1 MNENV
6 FYKKLNVKYN
16 TVDQAMIKKFNKY
29 LYVLHR
35 GYANGSKGKQY
46 IEDPFV
52 KKYLKTILDTVAARN
67 GLKEKYEIVCTRYTV
82 PNAFNMG
89 DYKLYINIGILER
102 LKNESQLAFLI
113 CHELSHQL
121 LFHVQDNF
129 IANERLSKDK
139 TVKREIRD
147 INKAKYNKLDR
158 TFQFI
163 KNYNYDFAKYSRANE
178 QSADSM
184 ALVLLKK
191 TDYDLHEGIGL
202 MEILDHVDED
212 STKID
217 YAKFLEN
224 QTQTIKPEWL
234 VGKKNTMTFGKKK
247 ALEFDE
253 DSIKTHPDIPNRIKM
268 IDSQIAL
275 IKDLPMDKK
284 IFVQPE
290 AAFDSLVNVSKFEII
305 ETYLY
310 RKRYAAVVYYSILLL
325 SEFPENKYLYKNIA
339 IGFNE
344 LNKSIKKHTVQNY
357 IPIESDDF
365 SEGYNQLLRIID
377 RTTVDEF
384 ETLCKNYVT
393 RYYARI
399 GSYPEIQTIYDGFK
413 TK

>member
-1 MNENV
+1 MLSKAQFTTDYTPMKYSSSGYKMNENV

-16 TVDQAMIKKFNKY
+16 TIDQAMIKKFNKY
-29 LYVLHR
+29 LYVLYR

-46 IEDPFV
+46 IDDPFV
-52 KKYLKTILDTVAARN
+52 KKYLKTILDSVTVRN

-129 IANERLSKDK
+129 IANEKLSKDK
-139 TVKREIRD
+139 TVKKEIRD
-147 INKAKYNKLDR
+147 INKAKYNKLDK

-184 ALVLLKK
+184 ALVLLQK

-202 MEILDHVDED
+202 MEILDHADDD

-217 YAKFLEN
+217 YTKFLEN

-234 VGKKNTMTFGKKK
+234 VGKKNTLTFGKQK
-247 ALEFDE
+247 ALEFDK

-268 IDSQIAL
+268 IDSQISL
-275 IKDLPMDKK
+275 IKDLPKDKK

-290 AAFDSLVNVSKFEII
+290 AKFDSLVNVSKFEII
-305 ETYLY
+305 EPI
-310 RKRYAAVVYYSILLL
+310 S
-325 SEFPENKYLYKNIA
+325 
-339 IGFNE
+339 
-344 LNKSIKKHTVQNY
+344 TVNDM
-357 IPIESDDF
+357 P
-365 SEGYNQLLRIID
+365 L
-377 RTTVDEF
+377 
-384 ETLCKNYVT
+384 
-393 RYYARI
+393 
-399 GSYPEIQTIYDGFK
+399 
-413 TK
+413 